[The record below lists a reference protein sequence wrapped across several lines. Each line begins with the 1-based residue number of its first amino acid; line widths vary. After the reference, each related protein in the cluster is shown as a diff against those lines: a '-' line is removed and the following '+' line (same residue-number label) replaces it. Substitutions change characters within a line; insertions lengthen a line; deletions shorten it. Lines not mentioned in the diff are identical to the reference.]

1 MSRLMSR
8 LSWWSCLAWL
18 LPPLTLVA
26 IFDGPAQASGF
37 LIYDLSG
44 QALGRASAVSA
55 SVDEPAAVWFNPAA
69 LVYQP
74 GVRASAGGIFVT
86 AQSRFSP
93 AAGGPETTTDRGNYV
108 LPTFFASA
116 RVAEQVAVA
125 MGVYT
130 AFGIGIQWPDGW
142 LGRESTISASLKTVA
157 FNPTVSVKL
166 HPRFS
171 AAVGFDAVRAAVDFT
186 NGLPALV
193 GGSVRL
199 GGGTWGYGANAGV
212 LFQVEPEILHVA
224 LTYRSR
230 IKLSFDGNADFRPGN
245 PDFEPSLPDQGGTA
259 SITLPDIITL
269 GVMFRPRADLTLTF
283 DTNLVLW
290 STYDRIDI
298 NFANPSTPDR
308 AIVPNAHDVFTLRGG
323 VEWAVNRWPG
333 LRLRAGLIFDQ
344 RAIKQA
350 DLGPGLPDA
359 NRLDGAIGAGYS
371 FGRFKA
377 DLGYLLVYF
386 LPADATSGREGPEGT
401 YHTLAHLVGLTLAVS
416 WP

>member
-1 MSRLMSR
+1 MSWLW
-8 LSWWSCLAWL
+8 LL
-18 LPPLTLVA
+18 LPPLATVA
-26 IFDGPAQASGF
+26 ISDGPAQASGF

-93 AAGGPETTTDRGNYV
+93 AAGGPETTTDRGNYI

-142 LGRESTISASLKTVA
+142 PGQESAIAASLKTVA

-193 GGSVRL
+193 GGTVRL

-212 LFQVEPEILHVA
+212 LFQVEPELLHLA

-230 IKLSFDGNADFRPGN
+230 IKLSFDGNADFRPAN
-245 PDFEPSLPDQGGTA
+245 PDFEPSLPDQPGTA

-283 DTNLVLW
+283 DTN
-290 STYDRIDI
+290 
-298 NFANPSTPDR
+298 FANPRTPDR
-308 AIVPNAHDVFTLRGG
+308 AIVPNAHDAFTLRGG
-323 VEWAVNRWPG
+323 IEWAVNRWPG

-344 RAIKQA
+344 RSINQA

-371 FGRFKA
+371 MGHFKA

-401 YHTLAHLVGLTLAVS
+401 YHTVAHLIGLTLAVS
-416 WP
+416 RP